1 MSNQLNTD
9 DLFVCIFLMK
19 KIIALIPLLAGSIFL
34 FTSTSAQF
42 TPTTCE
48 WQAHCA
54 APTKWM
60 KYKNTI
66 IYIWEQW
73 EEFDLGFQQNF
84 DKQKILL
91 QEIFVSDNKNFS
103 EEEISMKIKDNL
115 TDIQASNTLII
126 NTSKFDVL
134 LQILWKLHVTDNL
147 NLQDKT
153 IYLVTNSNKFFLK
166 RMLAKYIK
174 PIDITTIYTLSD
186 DKLLNFLSTLS
197 LGKITNHENYI
208 TPFSLSFQES
218 PKYLAISYLV
228 DRLIYHGFPV
238 ELITMF
244 LVLSFGTLLISIF
257 RQIVG
262 FSVFGIYSPLLF
274 AVSMSILWVQFSLA
288 LLGIW
293 LLTKLFMRIFTKRV
307 YLLHNAK
314 SALLIIL
321 YFVLLLFFFWI
332 NTAFWLHWIDINMLT
347 NSYII
352 FPMIFIILVS
362 DKVFNEGFKLFS
374 AGRRV
379 AFSEFIIVSFAVY
392 GLFYRTGLKHLL
404 LAFPEL
410 LILIFFLNIAVWRF
424 TGLQLLEYFRFMPL
438 LKNSSWTEEEEE

>member
-1 MSNQLNTD
+1 
-9 DLFVCIFLMK
+9 MK
-19 KIIALIPLLAGSIFL
+19 KIIALIPILAGTLFFL
-34 FTSTSAQF
+34 NTSSAQF
-42 TPTTCE
+42 TSTTCE
-48 WQAHCA
+48 WETHCS
-54 APTKWM
+54 APTRWVN
-60 KYKNTI
+60 YNSTI
-66 IYIWEQW
+66 IYLWEQW
-73 EEFDLGFQQNF
+73 EEFDLGFQTNF

-91 QEIFVSDNKNFS
+91 QEIFISENKNFS
-103 EEEISMKIKDNL
+103 EEEIRTKIKDNIS
-115 TDIQASNTLII
+115 DIQSSKVLII

-134 LQILWKLHVTDNL
+134 LQILGELHTSDDL

-166 RMLAKYIK
+166 RILAKYIK
-174 PIDITTIYTLSD
+174 PIEITKIYTLSE

-197 LGKITNHENYI
+197 LGKITNDETYI
-208 TPFSLSFQES
+208 TPFSLSFHET

-228 DRLIYHGFPV
+228 DRLIYHGFPI

-244 LVLSFGTLLISIF
+244 LVLSLGTLVVSVL

-262 FSVFGIYSPLLF
+262 FSIFGIYSPLLF
-274 AVSMSILWVQFSLA
+274 AVSMSILGVPFSLT
-288 LLGIW
+288 LLGVG
-293 LLTKLFMRIFTKRV
+293 LVTKILMRLFTKKI

-314 SALLIIL
+314 TSLLIIL
-321 YFVLLLFFFWI
+321 YFFLMLLI
-332 NTAFWLHWIDINMLT
+332 FWLNNILWLNWIDVTLFVNGF
-347 NSYII
+347 II

-362 DKVFNEGFKLFS
+362 DKVFNESFKLFS
-374 AGRRV
+374 IGRRV
-379 AFSEFIIVSFAVY
+379 AFAEFLIVSFAVY

-410 LILIFFLNIAVWRF
+410 LILIFLLNIAVGRF